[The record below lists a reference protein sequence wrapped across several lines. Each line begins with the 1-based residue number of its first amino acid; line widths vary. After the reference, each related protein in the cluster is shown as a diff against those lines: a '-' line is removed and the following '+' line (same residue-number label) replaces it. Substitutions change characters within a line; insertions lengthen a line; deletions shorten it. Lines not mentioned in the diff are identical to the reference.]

1 MTQPVAVLTGGTGGL
16 GVEVARRLADRGFR
30 LAVSYLVP
38 EHAEAFEREIRLDED
53 HLLLVRCDGTDQG
66 AVDEF
71 FSRTVDQFDG
81 INDLVSLVGG
91 WSGRKDVEETSEVR
105 FDRMI
110 DLNLRSAFH
119 AARAALPHLRD
130 AEWGRII
137 LIGSRAAID
146 PAPGQAAYNIAKAGV
161 IALARTIAQEV
172 HDAPLTANV
181 VLPSVIDTPAF
192 REVVPFGDYVDWPT
206 PQEIAQVIDFLASP
220 DSSVING
227 AMIPAYG
234 KM

>member
-1 MTQPVAVLTGGTGGL
+1 MKRPVAVLTGGTGGL
-16 GVEVARRLADRGFR
+16 GVEVARRFADRGFR
-30 LAVSYLVP
+30 LGVTYLVP
-38 EHAEAFEREIRLDED
+38 DEANAFEEALHLDEATVM
-53 HLLLVRCDGTDQG
+53 LRRCDCSD
-66 AVDEF
+66 
-71 FSRTVDQFDG
+71 RTAIGGFMADVAERFG
-81 INDLVSLVGG
+81 GLNVLAALEGG
-91 WSGRKDVEETSEVR
+91 WSGGRDVEETDDFH

-110 DLNLRSAFH
+110 DLNLRTAFYS
-119 AARAALPHLRD
+119 ARAALPHLRK

-137 LIGSRAAID
+137 LVGSRAAIE

-161 IALARTIAQEV
+161 IALALTIAQELS
-172 HDAPLTANV
+172 DAPVTANV

-192 REVVPFGDYVDWPT
+192 RELVPFGDYVDWPT

>member
-1 MTQPVAVLTGGTGGL
+1 MKQPVAVLTGGTEGL
-16 GVEVARRLADRGFR
+16 GIEVARRLADRGFL
-30 LAVSYLVP
+30 LAVSYLIH
-38 EHAEAFEREIRLDED
+38 EEANDFEEALHLDEETI
-53 HLLLVRCDGTDQG
+53 LLRRCDCSDRSAVG
-66 AVDEF
+66 AFMTEVVDRF
-71 FSRTVDQFDG
+71 GGLNV
-81 INDLVSLVGG
+81 LASLVGG
-91 WSGRKDVEETSEVR
+91 WSGGRDVEETDDFH

-110 DLNLRSAFH
+110 DVNLRSAFYS
-119 AARAALPHLRD
+119 ARAALPFLRK

-172 HDAPLTANV
+172 DDAPVTANV

-227 AMIPAYG
+227 AMIPVYG

>member
-1 MTQPVAVLTGGTGGL
+1 MNTPVAVLTGGTGEL
-16 GVEVARRLADRGFR
+16 GIEVARRLVDRGFR
-30 LAVSYLVP
+30 LGVTYLVP
-38 EHAEAFEREIRLDED
+38 DEANSFEDNLHLDGD
-53 HLLLVRCDGTDQG
+53 TVLLRRCDCSD
-66 AVDEF
+66 
-71 FSRTVDQFDG
+71 RTAIGGFMSEVVERFGG
-81 INDLVSLVGG
+81 INVLASLVGG
-91 WSGRKDVEETSEVR
+91 WSGGRDVEETDDFH

-110 DLNLRSAFH
+110 DVNLRSAFYT
-119 AARAALPHLRD
+119 ARAALPHLRK

-137 LIGSRAAID
+137 LIGSRAAIE

-172 HDAPLTANV
+172 NDAPVTANV

-192 REVVPFGDYVDWPT
+192 RALVPFGDYVDWPT

>member
-1 MTQPVAVLTGGTGGL
+1 VTQPVAVLTGGTGGL
-16 GVEVARRLADRGFR
+16 GIEVARRLADRGFR
-30 LAVSYLVP
+30 LGVSYLVP
-38 EHAEAFEREIRLDED
+38 DEANAFEEALTLDED
-53 HLLLVRCDGTDQG
+53 SLLLRRCDSSDREAVTAFITDT
-66 AVDEF
+66 A
-71 FSRTVDQFDG
+71 SRFGGLNV
-81 INDLVSLVGG
+81 LVSLVGG
-91 WSGRKDVEETSEVR
+91 WSGGRDVEETDDFH

-110 DLNLRSAFH
+110 DLNLRSAFNS
-119 AARAALPHLRD
+119 ARAALPFLRE
-130 AEWGRII
+130 AEWGRVI

-172 HDAPLTANV
+172 DDAPVTANV

-192 REVVPFGDYVDWPT
+192 RQVVPFGDYVDWPT

-220 DSSVING
+220 GSSVING

>member
-1 MTQPVAVLTGGTGGL
+1 MEQPVAILTGGTGGL
-16 GVEVARRLADRGFR
+16 GIEVARRLADRGFR
-30 LAVSYLVP
+30 LGVSYLVP
-38 EHAEAFEREIRLDED
+38 DEANAFEETLRLGED
-53 HLLLVRCDGTDQG
+53 RLLLRRVDESDRQ

-71 FSRTVDQFDG
+71 AADVNRQFG
-81 INDLVSLVGG
+81 GLNALVALGGG
-91 WSGRKDVEETSEVR
+91 WSGGRDVEETDDFR

-110 DLNLRSAFH
+110 DLNLRSAFN
-119 AARAALPHLRD
+119 AARAALPYLRE
-130 AEWGRII
+130 AEWGRVI
-137 LIGSRAAID
+137 LIGSRAAIE

-172 HDAPLTANV
+172 NDAPVTANV

-192 REVVPFGDYVDWPT
+192 RELVPFGDYVDWPT

-220 DSSVING
+220 ESSVING

>member
-1 MTQPVAVLTGGTGGL
+1 VEQPVAILTGGTGGL
-16 GVEVARRLADRGFR
+16 GIEVSRRLADRGFR
-30 LAVSYLVP
+30 LGVSYLVP
-38 EHAEAFEREIRLDED
+38 DEANAFEEALGLGED
-53 HLLLVRCDGTDQG
+53 RLLLRRCDDADRT
-66 AVDEF
+66 AVDGFTAEVNEKF
-71 FSRTVDQFDG
+71 G
-81 INDLVSLVGG
+81 GLNALVALGGG
-91 WSGRKDVEETSEVR
+91 WGGGRDVEETDDFR

-110 DLNLRSAFH
+110 DLNLRTAFNS
-119 AARAALPHLRD
+119 ARAALPYLRK
-130 AEWGRII
+130 AAWGRVI
-137 LIGSRAAID
+137 LIGSRAAIE

-172 HDAPLTANV
+172 NDAPVTANV

-192 REVVPFGDYVDWPT
+192 RELVPFGDYVDWPT
-206 PQEIAQVIDFLASP
+206 PEEIAQVIDFLASP